1 MDFLRKIYFR
11 IHGLMR
17 ETNIRKKILLFLFI
31 ASIAV
36 IFLAATIIEK
46 MSLGSGDLRYTW
58 IYYLFLPVP
67 IASLSLGLKYKTI
80 GYSCKKNIVGGYIC
94 IAILVFFGSYKYIF
108 GNYRQYDYELIKK
121 LGYEISIDFPNGE
134 IVTNTT
140 NFSVDSYSEISSY
153 SLIYFK
159 EITEIEKFEETIK
172 ESKKWSAI
180 NTSQLRS
187 IEPIYIDD
195 DDGNYYLI
203 YIKELDTFN
212 QLPMQSGIYT
222 AYYLVYNK
230 NENKL
235 RVYDYSFEYLK

>member
-94 IAILVFFGSYKYIF
+94 ITILLVFGSYKYIF
-108 GNYRQYDYELIKK
+108 GNYRQYDYKLIYDIGNEL
-121 LGYEISIDFPNGE
+121 LFEFPEGD

-140 NFSVDSYSEISSY
+140 NFNIDFYSEINSY
-153 SLIYFK
+153 SLVYFNESDELK
-159 EITEIEKFEETIK
+159 IFENEVQK
-172 ESKKWSAI
+172 SNKWTNV
-180 NTSQLRS
+180 NTSQMRS
-187 IEPIYIDD
+187 IEPISIDGTK
-195 DDGNYYLI
+195 GNYYLI
-203 YIKELDTFN
+203 YIKELKIFN
-212 QLPMQSGIYT
+212 ELPKQTGEYN
-222 AYYLVYNK
+222 AYYLVYNID
-230 NENKL
+230 ENKL
-235 RVYDYSFEYLK
+235 RIYDYSFNYLE